1 MNEIRKMT
9 QKTKYICEKSPSL
22 GKNSICWMI
31 YTNLTICIY
40 RFRLTLGNGI
50 RLRAA
55 LTLTHA
61 CTRTI
66 GHLHS
71 KTWYISVRYI
81 SNGKCSLGL
90 HVVTEFQLIDNVI
103 CHRPIAKFIRMTN
116 EKKSINMRHI
126 HNRTYEKKTE
136 ETLIRNQF
144 CWIIFF
150 SHFLHDENI
159 NTYISRQAQT
169 EWEKSSSTQANQRRP
184 FIVIRRALML

>member
-9 QKTKYICEKSPSL
+9 QKTKYICEKSSSL
-22 GKNSICWMI
+22 GKKSICWMI

-126 HNRTYEKKTE
+126 HNRTYEKKNR
-136 ETLIRNQF
+136 RN
-144 CWIIFF
+144 IDSKPILLNNFF
-150 SHFLHDENI
+150 LSFSSWWKHQ
-159 NTYISRQAQT
+159 YIYFTTSADRMGKKLKHT
-169 EWEKSSSTQANQRRP
+169 SKSKATIYCHS
-184 FIVIRRALML
+184 